1 MTDPIAA
8 GILFVHGRRV
18 LLLRRRDGV
27 DAAGCWAFPGGKIE
41 AGESARLAARR
52 EVWEETGILYVGDL
66 LPIGVAG
73 NGFQA
78 FAAELHAQVVP
89 VLNEEHTAYVWAP
102 FDGLP
107 SPLHPSMVELLQSY

>member
-1 MTDPIAA
+1 MTEPTAA

-66 LPIGVAG
+66 LPLGVAG
-73 NGFQA
+73 NGFQG
-78 FAAELHAQVVP
+78 FAAKLKGETAP
-89 VLNEEHTAYVWAP
+89 VGGP
-102 FDGLP
+102 
-107 SPLHPSMVELLQSY
+107 